1 MRDEDRTTAYGI
13 GAILVVLAVTV
24 GLIAQELWL
33 VALSLMMVTVW
44 VAAGFIY
51 DLWKDD
57 DE

>member
-1 MRDEDRTTAYGI
+1 MKDEDRTTAYGI
-13 GAILVVLAVTV
+13 GAILVVLAVMV

-33 VALSLMMVTVW
+33 VVLSLMTVALW
-44 VAAGFIY
+44 VAVGFIY

>member
-1 MRDEDRTTAYGI
+1 MKSEDQTTAYGV

-33 VALSLMMVTVW
+33 VALSLMMVTLW
-44 VAAGFIY
+44 VAIGFIY

>member
-1 MRDEDRTTAYGI
+1 MKEEDRTTAYGI

-24 GLIAQELWL
+24 GLIAQEIWL
-33 VALSLMMVTVW
+33 VALSLMMVALW
-44 VAAGFIY
+44 VAIGFIY

>member
-1 MRDEDRTTAYGI
+1 MKDEDRTTAYGI

-24 GLIAQELWL
+24 GLIAQKLWL
-33 VALSLMMVTVW
+33 VALSLMMVALW
-44 VAAGFIY
+44 VAIGFIY

>member
-1 MRDEDRTTAYGI
+1 MKDEDRTTAYGI
-13 GAILVVLAVTV
+13 RAILVVLAVTV

-33 VALSLMMVTVW
+33 VALSLMLVALW
-44 VAAGFIY
+44 VAVGFIY

>member
-1 MRDEDRTTAYGI
+1 MKDEDRTTAYGI
-13 GAILVVLAVTV
+13 GAILVVLAVMV

-33 VALSLMMVTVW
+33 VVLSLMMVTLW
-44 VAAGFIY
+44 VSIGFVY

>member
-1 MRDEDRTTAYGI
+1 VRDEGRTTAYGI
-13 GAILVVLAVTV
+13 GAILVVLAVAV

-33 VALSLMMVTVW
+33 VALSLMMVTIW
-44 VAAGFIY
+44 VAVGFIY

>member
-1 MRDEDRTTAYGI
+1 MRDEDGTTVYGI

-24 GLIAQELWL
+24 GLIAQEIWL
-33 VALSLMMVTVW
+33 VALSLMMVTLW
-44 VAAGFIY
+44 VAVGFIY

>member
-1 MRDEDRTTAYGI
+1 MKGEDRTTAYGI

-33 VALSLMMVTVW
+33 VVLSLMMVTLW
-44 VAAGFIY
+44 VAVGFIY

>member
-1 MRDEDRTTAYGI
+1 MKDEDRTTAYGI
-13 GAILVVLAVTV
+13 GAILAVLAVTV

-33 VALSLMMVTVW
+33 VSLSLMMVTLW
-44 VAAGFIY
+44 VAIGFIY

>member
-1 MRDEDRTTAYGI
+1 MKGDDRTTAYGV

-33 VALSLMMVTVW
+33 VALSLMMVAIW
-44 VAAGFIY
+44 VAVGFIY
-51 DLWKDD
+51 DLWKDG

>member
-1 MRDEDRTTAYGI
+1 MKDEDRTTAYGI

-33 VALSLMMVTVW
+33 VALSLMMVTIW
-44 VAAGFIY
+44 VAVGFIY

>member
-1 MRDEDRTTAYGI
+1 MKDEDRTTAYGI

-33 VALSLMMVTVW
+33 VVLSLMMVTLW
-44 VAAGFIY
+44 VTVGFIY

>member
-33 VALSLMMVTVW
+33 VALSLMMVTLW
-44 VAAGFIY
+44 VAVGFIY

>member
-1 MRDEDRTTAYGI
+1 MKDEDRTTAYGI
-13 GAILVVLAVTV
+13 GAILVVLAVMV

-33 VALSLMMVTVW
+33 VVLSLMMVTLW
-44 VAAGFIY
+44 VSIGFIY

>member
-1 MRDEDRTTAYGI
+1 MKGEDRTTAYGV

-24 GLIAQELWL
+24 GLIAQKLWL
-33 VALSLMMVTVW
+33 VALSLMMVTLW
-44 VAAGFIY
+44 VAVGFIY

>member
-1 MRDEDRTTAYGI
+1 MKDEDRTTAYGI
-13 GAILVVLAVTV
+13 GAILAALAVMV

-33 VALSLMMVTVW
+33 VVLSLVMVTLW
-44 VAAGFIY
+44 VSIGFIY

>member
-1 MRDEDRTTAYGI
+1 MKDEDRTTAYGI

-24 GLIAQELWL
+24 GLIAREIWL
-33 VALSLMMVTVW
+33 VALSLMMVTLW
-44 VAAGFIY
+44 VSVGFIY

>member
-24 GLIAQELWL
+24 GLIAQEIWL
-33 VALSLMMVTVW
+33 VALSLMMVTLW
-44 VAAGFIY
+44 VAIGFIY

>member
-1 MRDEDRTTAYGI
+1 MKDEDRTTVYGV
-13 GAILVVLAVTV
+13 GAILVVLAIVV

-33 VALSLMMVTVW
+33 VALSLMMVTLW
-44 VAAGFIY
+44 VSIGFIY

>member
-1 MRDEDRTTAYGI
+1 MKDEDRTTVYGV
-13 GAILVVLAVTV
+13 GAILVVLAVVV

-33 VALSLMMVTVW
+33 VALSLMMVALW
-44 VAAGFIY
+44 VSIGFIY

>member
-1 MRDEDRTTAYGI
+1 MKDEDRTTAYGI

-33 VALSLMMVTVW
+33 VALSLMMVTLW
-44 VAAGFIY
+44 VAVGFIY

>member
-1 MRDEDRTTAYGI
+1 MKGEDRTTAYGI

-24 GLIAQELWL
+24 GLIAQEIWL
-33 VALSLMMVTVW
+33 VALSLMMVTLW
-44 VAAGFIY
+44 VAVGFIY

>member
-1 MRDEDRTTAYGI
+1 MKDEDRTTVYGI

-33 VALSLMMVTVW
+33 VALSLMMVALW
-44 VAAGFIY
+44 VAVGFIY

>member
-1 MRDEDRTTAYGI
+1 MKGEDRTTAYGI

-33 VALSLMMVTVW
+33 VALSLMMVTLW
-44 VAAGFIY
+44 VAVGFIY

>member
-33 VALSLMMVTVW
+33 VALSLMMVALW
-44 VAAGFIY
+44 VAIGFIY

>member
-1 MRDEDRTTAYGI
+1 MKDKDRTTAYGI
-13 GAILVVLAVTV
+13 GVILVVLAVMV

-33 VALSLMMVTVW
+33 VVLSLMMVTLW
-44 VAAGFIY
+44 VSIGFIY

>member
-24 GLIAQELWL
+24 GLIAQEIWL
-33 VALSLMMVTVW
+33 VALSLMMVTLW
-44 VAAGFIY
+44 VSVGFIY

>member
-1 MRDEDRTTAYGI
+1 MKDEDRTTAYGV

-33 VALSLMMVTVW
+33 VALSLMMVTIW